1 MGPTAAAVV
10 DVGRWS
16 VRVLVVEDEP
26 RLAASLSTGLVGE
39 GHAVDVAA
47 DGAEAL
53 WFADE
58 HTYDVVVL
66 DLMLPVMSGTEV
78 CRRLRERGDW
88 TPVLMLTARDG
99 AADMVA
105 GLDVGADDYV
115 TKPFAFDVLLARL
128 RSLARRRVAERPTV
142 LAVGDLELDPASRQV
157 RRGGTPIE
165 VTTREFALL
174 ELLMRNAGLVLSKS
188 QVLGALWG
196 FDFDGDPNVVEV
208 YVGRLRRKVDRPF
221 GTQSI
226 RTVRGAGYLL
236 EAAP

>member
-1 MGPTAAAVV
+1 M
-10 DVGRWS
+10 
-16 VRVLVVEDEP
+16 RVLVVEDEP
-26 RLAASLSTGLVGE
+26 RLAASLSAGLVGE
-39 GHAVDVAA
+39 GHAVDVAV
-47 DGAEAL
+47 DGAEAM

-58 HTYDVVVL
+58 HDYDVVVL
-66 DLMLPVMSGTEV
+66 DVMLPVLSGIEV

-99 AADMVA
+99 AADVVE

-115 TKPFAFDVLLARL
+115 TKPFSFDVLLARL
-128 RSLARRRVAERPTV
+128 RSLARRRVTERPAV

-157 RRGGTPIE
+157 RRRGAPIE
-165 VTTREFALL
+165 VTAREFALL

>member
-1 MGPTAAAVV
+1 
-10 DVGRWS
+10 

-26 RLAASLSTGLVGE
+26 RLAASLAAGLVGE

-99 AADMVA
+99 AADMVE

-128 RSLARRRVAERPTV
+128 RSLARRRVTERPTV

-157 RRGGTPIE
+157 RRGGIPIE

-236 EAAP
+236 EAPP

>member
-1 MGPTAAAVV
+1 M
-10 DVGRWS
+10 
-16 VRVLVVEDEP
+16 RVLVVEDEP
-26 RLAASLSTGLVGE
+26 RLAASLAAGLVGE

-58 HTYDVVVL
+58 HDYDVVVL
-66 DLMLPVMSGTEV
+66 DLMLPVLNGIEV

-99 AADMVA
+99 AADMVE

-128 RSLARRRVAERPTV
+128 RSLARRRVTERPTV

-157 RRGGTPIE
+157 RRGGTAIE

-236 EAAP
+236 EVAP

>member
-1 MGPTAAAVV
+1 M
-10 DVGRWS
+10 
-16 VRVLVVEDEP
+16 RVLVVEDEP
-26 RLAASLSTGLVGE
+26 RLAASLSAGLVGE

-99 AADMVA
+99 AADMVE

-128 RSLARRRVAERPTV
+128 RSLARRRVTERPTV

-221 GTQSI
+221 GRSDIETL
-226 RTVRGAGYLL
+226 RGSGYRLT
-236 EAAP
+236 ASA

>member
-1 MGPTAAAVV
+1 
-10 DVGRWS
+10 

-26 RLAASLSTGLVGE
+26 RLAASLAAGLVGE

-58 HTYDVVVL
+58 HDYDVVVL
-66 DLMLPVMSGTEV
+66 DLMLPVLNGIEV

-99 AADMVA
+99 AADMVE

-115 TKPFAFDVLLARL
+115 TKPFAFDVLVARL
-128 RSLARRRVAERPTV
+128 RSLARRRVTERPTV

-236 EAAP
+236 ETAP

>member
-1 MGPTAAAVV
+1 
-10 DVGRWS
+10 

-26 RLAASLSTGLVGE
+26 RLAASLSAGLVGE

-99 AADMVA
+99 AADMVE

-115 TKPFAFDVLLARL
+115 TKPFAFDVLLAVPQ
-128 RSLARRRVAERPTV
+128 S
-142 LAVGDLELDPASRQV
+142 
-157 RRGGTPIE
+157 
-165 VTTREFALL
+165 
-174 ELLMRNAGLVLSKS
+174 VLS
-188 QVLGALWG
+188 
-196 FDFDGDPNVVEV
+196 
-208 YVGRLRRKVDRPF
+208 R
-221 GTQSI
+221 
-226 RTVRGAGYLL
+226 
-236 EAAP
+236 

>member
-1 MGPTAAAVV
+1 M
-10 DVGRWS
+10 
-16 VRVLVVEDEP
+16 RVLVVEDEP
-26 RLAASLSTGLVGE
+26 RLAASLSAGLVGE

-99 AADMVA
+99 AADMVE

-128 RSLARRRVAERPTV
+128 RSLARRRVTERPTV

-236 EAAP
+236 ETAP

>member
-1 MGPTAAAVV
+1 M
-10 DVGRWS
+10 
-16 VRVLVVEDEP
+16 RVLVVEDEP
-26 RLAASLSTGLVGE
+26 RLAASLSAGLVGE
-39 GHAVDVAA
+39 GHAVDVAG

-99 AADMVA
+99 AADMVE

-128 RSLARRRVAERPTV
+128 RSLARRRVTERPTV
-142 LAVGDLELDPASRQV
+142 LAVGDLELPASRQV

-236 EAAP
+236 EAPP

>member
-1 MGPTAAAVV
+1 M
-10 DVGRWS
+10 
-16 VRVLVVEDEP
+16 RVLVVEDEP
-26 RLAASLSTGLVGE
+26 RLAASLAAGLVGE

-58 HTYDVVVL
+58 HDYDVVVL

-99 AADMVA
+99 AADMVE

-115 TKPFAFDVLLARL
+115 TKPFAFDVLVARL
-128 RSLARRRVAERPTV
+128 RSLARRRVTERPTV

-236 EAAP
+236 ETAP